1 MKSLILST
9 NVTQP
14 LVGNNPH
21 CAQRA
26 HSGCWLSVYVS
37 QGSAGFVGAAK
48 RTAVQD
54 FKGKGLDFHVSQ
66 PQVAGPPLSSHQSQ
80 GLLRKGEFPFQIVF
94 LEPPDLLPCLQSLVC
109 SSRYSPVCIGI
120 YMNAQASC
128 PIDPFS

>member
-14 LVGNNPH
+14 LVGNNPP
-21 CAQRA
+21 CANRA
-26 HSGCWLSVYVS
+26 HSGCWRSVYVS
-37 QGSAGFVGAAK
+37 QGFAGFVGVAK

-66 PQVAGPPLSSHQSQ
+66 PQVAGSPLSSHQSQ

-94 LEPPDLLPCLQSLVC
+94 LEPPRPAPLPAVSCVFFQILPCVH
-109 SSRYSPVCIGI
+109 RDI
-120 YMNAQASC
+120 YECTGFLSH
-128 PIDPFS
+128 